1 MMQQTKKITLN
12 LLFSFRFAM
21 LMNRTIHKENV
32 KMAKDSNL
40 FQQGLYVGLGL
51 AHRTKERIESYA
63 KKVSEEYDMN
73 KEEGQNFVEDIVKEA
88 DETHT
93 RLDDIVEKRL
103 EMYLKEAN
111 IPQKQD
117 IDKLSKK
124 IDELEKKL

>member
-1 MMQQTKKITLN
+1 
-12 LLFSFRFAM
+12 
-21 LMNRTIHKENV
+21 
-32 KMAKDSNL
+32 MAKNSNL

-51 AHRTKERIESYA
+51 ANRTKERIESYA

-88 DETHT
+88 GETHT
-93 RLDDIVEKRL
+93 RLDDIIEKRL

-111 IPQKQD
+111 IPKKQD